1 MIFNKNVLI
10 NETLDKH
17 FETWMHTLNTTDF
30 VQKRYLKYIDKVIFE
45 NLKKKLKEVDIYN
58 LLYLE
63 LQGFKL
69 GFWDRLKIY
78 CSGLRPLFEN
88 ELNAL
93 ENEQE
98 EAAEQQQGP
107 SDNSEQTSELESE
120 QVSELEQNNI

>member
-1 MIFNKNVLI
+1 MKFNKNELLNI
-10 NETLDKH
+10 TLDKH
-17 FETWMHTLNTTDF
+17 FETWMHTLGTADY

-58 LLYLE
+58 LLHLE

-88 ELNAL
+88 ELKL
-93 ENEQE
+93 
-98 EAAEQQQGP
+98 EQQVTT
-107 SDNSEQTSELESE
+107 EQK
-120 QVSELEQNNI
+120 QNKITDCFLFYKK